1 MTRRLRTLVTGGA
14 GFIGAHLCRRLLDDG
29 RHVICVD
36 NFSSGA
42 RRHIEAL
49 LERDDFDFIE
59 HDICAPLTLDVD
71 EIYNLACPASP
82 VQYQKEPVQTIRTNV
97 LGMINM
103 LDLAHRTGAKIL
115 QASTSEVYGDPLVH
129 PQTEAY
135 WGNVNPIG
143 PRACYDEGKRSA
155 ETLCFDYLRQYG
167 VRIKV
172 ARIFNTYGPMMR
184 PNDGRVVP
192 AFILEAL
199 AGADITIFGDGKQTR
214 AFCFVTDMVEGL
226 VRLMATGDEVTGP
239 VNLGNPTEHTI
250 EALARR
256 VLALTGAS
264 SRLTLLPAAIDDPR
278 QRLPDIALAGSVLGW
293 SPAVGLDDGLARTID
308 YFRAEAAI

>member
-42 RRHIEAL
+42 RRHIEPL

-59 HDICAPLTLDVD
+59 HDVCAPLTLDVD

-103 LDLAHRTGAKIL
+103 LDLAHRCGAKIL

-199 AGADITIFGDGKQTR
+199 GGDDITIFGDGQQTR
-214 AFCFVTDMVEGL
+214 AFCFVSDMVDGL
-226 VRLMATGDEVTGP
+226 VRLMATDDAVTGP
-239 VNLGNPTEHTI
+239 VNLGNPVEHTI

-256 VLALTGAS
+256 VIDLIGSS
-264 SRLTLLPAAIDDPR
+264 SRLTLLPAPVDDPR
-278 QRLPDIALAGSVLGW
+278 QRLPDISLANRLLGW
-293 SPAVGLDDGLARTID
+293 SPRVALDEGLARTIA
-308 YFRAEAAI
+308 YFRATA

>member
-42 RRHIEAL
+42 RRHIEPL

-59 HDICAPLTLDVD
+59 HDVCAPLTLDVD

-103 LDLAHRTGAKIL
+103 LDLAHRCGAKIL

-199 AGADITIFGDGKQTR
+199 GGDDITIFGDGQQTR
-214 AFCFVTDMVEGL
+214 AFCFVSDMVDGL
-226 VRLMATGDEVTGP
+226 VRLMATDDAVTGP
-239 VNLGNPTEHTI
+239 VNLGNPVEHTI

-256 VLALTGAS
+256 VIDLIGSS
-264 SRLTLLPAAIDDPR
+264 SRLTLLPAPVDDPR
-278 QRLPDIALAGSVLGW
+278 QRLPDISLANRLLGW
-293 SPAVGLDDGLARTID
+293 SPRVTLDEGLAQTIA
-308 YFRAEAAI
+308 YFRATA